1 MAEAAFKKSFDRLVQ
16 LLPIVKPIWLIP
28 NPNRSSQQK
37 SDIVEFGAIIKSF
50 INAHIIYSKED
61 LNKIADLD
69 VGTSAP
75 DEVKKL
81 LAEVRKCRGKVDMS
95 YTDVVKNFRDYIR
108 LISKPVADRNTDET
122 DLINKFEQD
131 LTLLENVKST
141 LVETELKFLSSFNI
155 TNLPEKQQSQFKN
168 ILKEFVNSDE
178 REIEEENVKYSDEPV
193 SRLNFDKLDFSQ
205 VRNIKSQA
213 SNELTDEL
221 TDEFLKLLEEHFRDI
236 VFKKSS
242 GVQLTPAEWT
252 SALVS
257 YFTSLYEQST
267 TTKLADSK
275 DALNSF
281 SVGKIKYEW
290 QRGPVTKKLTEHFR
304 NKYGVENAERRFAK
318 KEYNNIQN
326 ALAAAG
332 YVSSE
337 RLAAKWGAAPNKR
350 GKVSDA
356 TPMHKAHMTFDEQ
369 SVQLASTDY
378 ATDTDTS
385 SSKGALHV
393 SQVLGPRRGRRN

>member
-28 NPNRSSQQK
+28 NPSRSLQQK
-37 SDIVEFGAIIKSF
+37 SDVGEFDATIKSI
-50 INAHIIYSKED
+50 INAHIIYGKED

-81 LAEVRKCRGKVDMS
+81 LAEVRKCRGKVDIS
-95 YTDVVKNFRDYIR
+95 YTNVVKNFRDYVR
-108 LISKPVADRNTDET
+108 LISKPVADRNTDEIN
-122 DLINKFEQD
+122 LINKFEQD

-155 TNLPEKQQSQFKN
+155 TNIPENERNQFKN
-168 ILKEFVNSDE
+168 ILKEFVDSDE
-178 REIEEENVKYSDEPV
+178 REIEEENVRHSDEPV

-205 VRNIKSQA
+205 VKNIKSQA

-221 TDEFLKLLEEHFRDI
+221 TDEFLKLLETHFRDI
-236 VFKKSS
+236 VFKKAA
-242 GVQLTPAEWT
+242 GVQLTPPEWT

-281 SVGKIKYEW
+281 NVGKIKYEW
-290 QRGPVTKKLTEHFR
+290 QRGPVTKRMTEHFR
-304 NKYGVENAERRFAK
+304 SKYGIENAERRFAK
-318 KEYNNIQN
+318 KEYKSIQT
-326 ALAAAG
+326 ALDAAG
-332 YVSSE
+332 YKSSE
-337 RLAAKWGAAPNKR
+337 RLAAKWGAGPGKR

-356 TPMHKAHMTFDEQ
+356 TPMHKAAMTYDEQ
-369 SVQLASTDY
+369 CVQLASTDY
-378 ATDTDTS
+378 ATDTDTT

-393 SQVLGPRRGRRN
+393 SQVLGPRRGRRS

>member
-1 MAEAAFKKSFDRLVQ
+1 MADRTSSTTYDRLVQ
-16 LLPIVKPIWLIP
+16 LLPIVKLIWPIP
-28 NPNRSSQQK
+28 NANRSTQQK
-37 SDIVEFGAIIKSF
+37 TDVGEFEAKISSL
-50 INAHIIYSKED
+50 INAHIIYEKEF
-61 LNKIADLD
+61 LNKVCDLD
-69 VGTSAP
+69 VGTGAP
-75 DEVKKL
+75 ESVKELIVKL
-81 LAEVRKCRGKVDMS
+81 RACRGKVDIS
-95 YTDVVKNFRDYIR
+95 YTDVVKNFREYVR
-108 LISKPVADRNTDET
+108 LITKQGSDRTASEVE
-122 DLINKFEQD
+122 IIKKFEKD
-131 LTLLENVKST
+131 LSSLVQVKST
-141 LVETELKFLSSFNI
+141 LTNDELKFLSLLNLDS
-155 TNLPEKQQSQFKN
+155 LPELQRNQFKN
-168 ILKEFVNSDE
+168 IISEFVEIKQDTT
-178 REIEEENVKYSDEPV
+178 REEQFAASEEPT

-205 VRNIKSQA
+205 VKNIKSQA

-221 TDEFLKLLEEHFRDI
+221 TDEFLRLLEDHFRNI

-281 SVGKIKYEW
+281 NVGKIKYEW

-304 NKYGVENAERRFAK
+304 SKYGVENAERRFAK
-318 KEYNNIQN
+318 KEYNTIQN

-332 YVSSE
+332 YSSSE
-337 RLAAKWGAAPNKR
+337 RLAAKWGAAPGKR

-378 ATDTDTS
+378 ATDTDTT

>member
-1 MAEAAFKKSFDRLVQ
+1 MADLSFTKNFDRLVQ

-28 NPNRSSQQK
+28 NANRSMQQK
-37 SDIVEFGAIIKSF
+37 TDVGEFESIIKSL
-50 INAHIIYSKED
+50 INAHIIYNKDD
-61 LNKIADLD
+61 LIKVTNLD
-69 VGTSAP
+69 ISTNAP
-75 DEVKKL
+75 EGVKKL
-81 LAEVRKCRGKVDMS
+81 MTELKNCRGKVDAS
-95 YTDVVKNFRDYIR
+95 YPNVIRGFNDYVR
-108 LISKPVADRNTDET
+108 YISKSEADRNNIESKFITDFEENLSKLET
-122 DLINKFEQD
+122 I
-131 LTLLENVKST
+131 KST
-141 LVETELKFLSSFNI
+141 LTQDELKILKHLSI
-155 TNLPEKQQSQFKN
+155 QKLPTQQRTKLEN
-168 ILKEFVNSDE
+168 ILQNLIEVEQSGSDE
-178 REIEEENVKYSDEPV
+178 KSSQDVEKST

-205 VRNIKSQA
+205 VKNIMSQA

-281 SVGKIKYEW
+281 NVGKIKYEW

-318 KEYNNIQN
+318 KEYNSIQN

-350 GKVSDA
+350 SKVSDA

-378 ATDTDTS
+378 ATDTDTT

>member
-1 MAEAAFKKSFDRLVQ
+1 MADSTFKKSFDRLVQ

-37 SDIVEFGAIIKSF
+37 SDVGEFDAIIKSI
-50 INAHIIYSKED
+50 INAHIIYSKEE

-81 LAEVRKCRGKVDMS
+81 LAEVRKCRGKVDVS
-95 YTDVVKNFRDYIR
+95 YTDVVKNIKEYIR

-122 DLINKFEQD
+122 NLINKFEQN

-141 LVETELKFLSSFNI
+141 LVETELRFLSSFNI

-168 ILKEFVNSDE
+168 ILKEFVDSDE
-178 REIEEENVKYSDEPV
+178 REIEEENVKHSDEPV

-290 QRGPVTKKLTEHFR
+290 QRGPVTKKMTEHFR
-304 NKYGVENAERRFAK
+304 GKYGVENAERRFAK
-318 KEYNNIQN
+318 KEYNTIQN

>member
-1 MAEAAFKKSFDRLVQ
+1 MASLAFTKTFDRLKQ

-28 NPNRSSQQK
+28 NANRSSQQK
-37 SDIVEFGAIIKSF
+37 SDVGEFESLIQSL
-50 INAHIIYSKED
+50 INTHIIHNKED
-61 LNKIADLD
+61 LIKVCDLD
-69 VGTSAP
+69 IGTNAP
-75 DEVKKL
+75 EEVKKL
-81 LAEVRKCRGKVDMS
+81 LVDLRNCSGKVDAS
-95 YTDVVKNFRDYIR
+95 YSEVVKNFREYVR
-108 LISKPVADRNTDET
+108 LIAKPLSDRRTEDTN
-122 DLINKFEQD
+122 LIESFEENLKLLTNK
-131 LTLLENVKST
+131 KST
-141 LVETELKFLSSFNI
+141 LIDDELKFLSYFNI
-155 TNLPEKQQSQFKN
+155 QSIPEQQQNEFKD
-168 ILKEFVNSDE
+168 ILKDFVDVKRDNTRDQFVESV
-178 REIEEENVKYSDEPV
+178 EEPT

-205 VRNIKSQA
+205 VKNIKSQA

-281 SVGKIKYEW
+281 NVGKIKYEW
-290 QRGPVTKKLTEHFR
+290 QRGPVTKRMTEHFR
-304 NKYGVENAERRFAK
+304 TKYGVENAERRFAK
-318 KEYNNIQN
+318 KEYNSIQA

-378 ATDTDTS
+378 ATDTDTT

>member
-28 NPNRSSQQK
+28 NPNRSLQQK
-37 SDIVEFGAIIKSF
+37 SDVGEFDSTIKSF
-50 INAHIIYSKED
+50 INAHIIYNKED

-81 LAEVRKCRGKVDMS
+81 LAEVRKCRGKVDVS
-95 YTDVVKNFRDYIR
+95 YTDVVKNFRDYVR

-122 DLINKFEQD
+122 NIINKFEQD

-155 TNLPEKQQSQFKN
+155 TNLPEKQQNQLKN
-168 ILKEFVNSDE
+168 ILKEFVNPDE
-178 REIEEENVKYSDEPV
+178 REIEEENVKHNDEPV

-205 VRNIKSQA
+205 VKNIKCQA

-221 TDEFLKLLEEHFRDI
+221 TDEFLKLLEEHFRGI

-242 GVQLTPAEWT
+242 GVQLTPTEWT

-281 SVGKIKYEW
+281 NVGKIKYEW

-304 NKYGVENAERRFAK
+304 SKHGVENAERRFAK
-318 KEYNNIQN
+318 KEYNTIQN
-326 ALAAAG
+326 ALSAAG

-378 ATDTDTS
+378 ATDTDTT

-393 SQVLGPRRGRRN
+393 SQVLGPRRGRRT

>member
-1 MAEAAFKKSFDRLVQ
+1 MADLSFQKNFDRLVQ

-28 NPNRSSQQK
+28 NANRSMQQK
-37 SDIVEFGAIIKSF
+37 TDVGEFESIIKSL
-50 INAHIIYSKED
+50 INAHVIYNKED
-61 LNKIADLD
+61 LNKVCELG
-69 VGTSAP
+69 VGTNAP
-75 DEVKKL
+75 EEVKKL
-81 LAEVRKCRGKVDMS
+81 LVDLKNCRGKVDAS
-95 YTDVVKNFRDYIR
+95 YPNILRGFNDYIR
-108 LISKPVADRNTDET
+108 CTSKSEADRNNIESKLITD
-122 DLINKFEQD
+122 FEEN
-131 LTLLENVKST
+131 LSKLENIKST
-141 LVETELKFLSSFNI
+141 LTQNELKSLKYFSSQK
-155 TNLPEKQQSQFKN
+155 LPTQQRTKLEN
-168 ILKEFVNSDE
+168 ILQNLIEVEQHGSEE
-178 REIEEENVKYSDEPV
+178 RFSQDVEKPT

-205 VRNIKSQA
+205 VKNIKSQA

-281 SVGKIKYEW
+281 NVGKIKYEW
-290 QRGPVTKKLTEHFR
+290 QRGPVTKKMTEHFR

-318 KEYNNIQN
+318 KEYNSIQN

-378 ATDTDTS
+378 ATDTDTT

>member
-1 MAEAAFKKSFDRLVQ
+1 MANLAFTKTFERLKQ
-16 LLPIVKPIWLIP
+16 LLPIVQPIWSIP
-28 NPNRSSQQK
+28 NANRSSQQK
-37 SDIVEFGAIIKSF
+37 SDVGEFESAIRSL
-50 INAHIIYSKED
+50 INAHAIYNKED
-61 LNKIADLD
+61 LNKVCELG
-69 VGTSAP
+69 VGTNAP
-75 DEVKKL
+75 EEVKKL
-81 LAEVRKCRGKVDMS
+81 LVDLKNCRGKADMS
-95 YTDVVKNFRDYIR
+95 YFEVVKNFREYVR
-108 LISKPVADRNTDET
+108 LTAKPESDRSTEET
-122 DLINKFEQD
+122 SLINKFEEALKL
-131 LTLLENVKST
+131 LTNKKST
-141 LVETELKFLSSFNI
+141 LTNDELKYLNHFNI
-155 TNLPEKQQSQFKN
+155 QDIPEQQQIQFKD
-168 ILKEFVNSDE
+168 ILKDFVDTTRSEGRDQFVDSV
-178 REIEEENVKYSDEPV
+178 EEPT

-205 VRNIKSQA
+205 VKNIKSQA

-281 SVGKIKYEW
+281 NVGKIKYEW
-290 QRGPVTKKLTEHFR
+290 QRGPVTKKMTEHFR
-304 NKYGVENAERRFAK
+304 NKYGVENAGRRFAK
-318 KEYNNIQN
+318 KEYNSIQN

-378 ATDTDTS
+378 ATDTDTT

>member
-1 MAEAAFKKSFDRLVQ
+1 MVDLNFTKNFDRLVQ

-28 NPNRSSQQK
+28 NANRNMQQK
-37 SDIVEFGAIIKSF
+37 TDVGEFESIIKSL
-50 INAHIIYSKED
+50 INAHTIYNKDD
-61 LNKIADLD
+61 LIKVTNLD
-69 VGTSAP
+69 IGTNAP
-75 DEVKKL
+75 NEVKKL
-81 LAEVRKCRGKVDMS
+81 MTELKDCRGKVDAS
-95 YTDVVKNFRDYIR
+95 YPNVMKDFNDYVR
-108 LISKPVADRNTDET
+108 CISKSEADRNNIESKLITDFEENLSKLET
-122 DLINKFEQD
+122 
-131 LTLLENVKST
+131 VKST
-141 LVETELKFLSSFNI
+141 LTQNELKFLKHL
-155 TNLPEKQQSQFKN
+155 NLQKLPTQQRSKFES
-168 ILKEFVNSDE
+168 ILKNL
-178 REIEEENVKYSDEPV
+178 IEVEQYETEENSSRNVEEPT

-205 VRNIKSQA
+205 VKNIKSQA

-281 SVGKIKYEW
+281 NVGKIKYEW
-290 QRGPVTKKLTEHFR
+290 QRGPVTKRLTEHFR
-304 NKYGVENAERRFAK
+304 NKYGIENAERRFAK
-318 KEYNNIQN
+318 KEYNSIQN

-337 RLAAKWGAAPNKR
+337 RLAAKWGAAPDKR
-350 GKVSDA
+350 SKVSDA

-369 SVQLASTDY
+369 SVQLASADY
-378 ATDTDTS
+378 ATDTDTT

>member
-1 MAEAAFKKSFDRLVQ
+1 MAETAFKKSFDRLVQ

-28 NPNRSSQQK
+28 NPNRSLQQK
-37 SDIVEFGAIIKSF
+37 SDIGEFDATIKSI
-50 INAHIIYSKED
+50 INAHIIHSKED

-69 VGTSAP
+69 VGTNAP

-81 LAEVRKCRGKVDMS
+81 LAEVRKCRGKVDVS
-95 YTDVVKNFRDYIR
+95 YTDVVRNFKEYIR
-108 LISKPVADRNTDET
+108 LIAKPVADRNTDET
-122 DLINKFEQD
+122 NLINKFEQD

-178 REIEEENVKYSDEPV
+178 REFERENVGHKDESV

-205 VRNIKSQA
+205 VKNIKSQA

-281 SVGKIKYEW
+281 NVGKIKYEW
-290 QRGPVTKKLTEHFR
+290 QRGPVTKKMTEYFR
-304 NKYGVENAERRFAK
+304 GKYGVENAERRFAK
-318 KEYNNIQN
+318 KEYNTIQN

-378 ATDTDTS
+378 ATDTDTTS
-385 SSKGALHV
+385 SRGALHV

>member
-1 MAEAAFKKSFDRLVQ
+1 MADLSFTKNFDRLVQ
-16 LLPIVKPIWLIP
+16 LLPIVKPVWLIS
-28 NPNRSSQQK
+28 NANRSMQQK
-37 SDIVEFGAIIKSF
+37 TDVGEFESIIKSL
-50 INAHIIYSKED
+50 INAHIIYNKDD
-61 LNKIADLD
+61 LIKVTNLD
-69 VGTSAP
+69 IGTNAP
-75 DEVKKL
+75 EEVKKL
-81 LAEVRKCRGKVDMS
+81 MTELKICRGKVDAS
-95 YTDVVKNFRDYIR
+95 YSRVLKDFNDYVR
-108 LISKPVADRNTDET
+108 YISKSEADRSNIESKLITD
-122 DLINKFEQD
+122 FEEN
-131 LTLLENVKST
+131 LSKLENVKST
-141 LVETELKFLSSFNI
+141 LTQNELKFLKHLNVQK
-155 TNLPEKQQSQFKN
+155 LPTQQRTKFES
-168 ILKEFVNSDE
+168 ILKDFTEVE
-178 REIEEENVKYSDEPV
+178 QRETEENFSRDVEEST

-242 GVQLTPAEWT
+242 GVQLIPAEWT

-281 SVGKIKYEW
+281 NVGKIKYEW
-290 QRGPVTKKLTEHFR
+290 QRGPVTKKMTEHFR

-318 KEYNNIQN
+318 KEYNSIQN

-378 ATDTDTS
+378 ATDTDTT